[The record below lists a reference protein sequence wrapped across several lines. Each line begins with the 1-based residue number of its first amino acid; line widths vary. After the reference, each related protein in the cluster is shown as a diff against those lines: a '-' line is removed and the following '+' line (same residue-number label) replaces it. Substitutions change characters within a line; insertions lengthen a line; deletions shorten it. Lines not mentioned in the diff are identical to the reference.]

1 MNETKPIFDSNLRA
15 SFNGFSFMP
24 KLFALGNNSIAPVLR
39 LYENHIEY
47 RGAFGLSGCN
57 YEDITKVDIFTMLF
71 TKSVVLYFEHTSITF
86 SGNFRDDQ
94 NRKACLRSFLNK
106 GYLLTEAAL
115 TVAGILKK

>member
-15 SFNGFSFMP
+15 SFNGLSFMP

-47 RGAFGLSGCN
+47 RGAFGLSSCN
-57 YEDITKVDIFTMLF
+57 YENIIKVDIFTVLF

-94 NRKACLRSFLNK
+94 NRIACLRSFLNK
-106 GYLLTEAAL
+106 GCLLTEAAL
-115 TVAGILKK
+115 TVAGVLRK

>member
-1 MNETKPIFDSNLRA
+1 MDERVAQKFTPFTPTERN
-15 SFNGFSFMP
+15 
-24 KLFALGNNSIAPVLR
+24 ALL
-39 LYENHIEY
+39 LKT
-47 RGAFGLSGCN
+47 
-57 YEDITKVDIFTMLF
+57 TKVDIFTMLF

-106 GYLLTEAAL
+106 GCLLTEAAL